1 MRHSDETQQEGY
13 FKNAKTNQIYFY
25 ENAIG
30 WLIFADVNICF
41 NTCREKIRA
50 EMTRAMEEIR

>member
-13 FKNAKTNQIYFY
+13 FKNAITNQIY
-25 ENAIG
+25 
-30 WLIFADVNICF
+30 VNICF